1 MGLRRRTLTLVIAIR
16 AGCGRTHVAAAKR
29 PPLQRRN
36 AHELDEHLARAAVN
50 GAPKSTCTF

>member
-1 MGLRRRTLTLVIAIR
+1 MRRRTSTLVIAIR
-16 AGCGRTHVAAAKR
+16 AGRGRTHVAAAKR